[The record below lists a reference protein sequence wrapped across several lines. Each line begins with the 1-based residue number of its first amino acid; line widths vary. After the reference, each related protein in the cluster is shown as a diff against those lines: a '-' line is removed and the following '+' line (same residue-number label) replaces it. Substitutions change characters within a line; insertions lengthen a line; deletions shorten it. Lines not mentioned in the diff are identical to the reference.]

1 MEEQLISVIVPVYN
15 VAEYLEE
22 CYQSIV
28 SQTYKNLEIIF
39 VDDGSTDDSGRLC
52 DKFVEKDCRVHT
64 IHKANGGLSSARNA
78 GLKIASGDIISFID
92 SDDYPRNDMFEKLFL
107 CMTKYQVDIVC
118 CDYSSSVQRQILSG
132 EIKLLKSNQAISLLL
147 DNSGYRCYAWNK
159 LYKKNLFEDIKYPE
173 GELFEDIKT
182 TYKLFK
188 KVSEV
193 CYLRE
198 DLYFYRIR
206 ESSITGAKFT
216 SRNRE
221 VVNAI
226 NAVRDDAYK
235 WLDRAEFNRF
245 IVGYIFYYISFVKKA
260 LIAKMEISPDVLNL
274 KKCIQSNIKNIL
286 KSDGIGMNLKLE
298 IILFGVS
305 PKVFEILLKKKNNG
319 EKNG

>member
-1 MEEQLISVIVPVYN
+1 
-15 VAEYLEE
+15 
-22 CYQSIV
+22 
-28 SQTYKNLEIIF
+28 
-39 VDDGSTDDSGRLC
+39 
-52 DKFVEKDCRVHT
+52 
-64 IHKANGGLSSARNA
+64 
-78 GLKIASGDIISFID
+78 
-92 SDDYPRNDMFEKLFL
+92 MFEKLFL